1 MNKIILCA
9 GHGYRFSKQGI
20 KQPKPLFQIN
30 NFPLLWWS
38 ARSAIKS
45 FKVKNLYF
53 AVLNKHID
61 EFGIDEEILK
71 YFPSAKIITIKD
83 VTKGAAETA
92 FLASSFVNNNEPI
105 SFMDCDFFF
114 NSNKIDLSKLNNNQ
128 YYIFTFKSSDPNY
141 SFALIKNNI
150 VIKIKEKKVISNDAI
165 AGIYIFSN
173 KTNYINLYQK
183 FLKKNP
189 NDEYY
194 LSNILNIILDNNKD
208 IVYNHK
214 LDSHLSMGTPLEISK
229 ININDLDNAFNILND

>member
-1 MNKIILCA
+1 MNKVILCA

-38 ARSAIKS
+38 AKSAIKS

-53 AVLNKHID
+53 AVLSKHVEEFSID
-61 EFGIDEEILK
+61 HKILK
-71 YFPSAKIITIKD
+71 YFPDAKIIKIKE
-83 VTKGAAETA
+83 VTRGAAETA
-92 FLASSFVNNNEPI
+92 FLASSFIDNDEPI

-114 NSNKIDLSKLNNNQ
+114 HSNKINLSKLNNNQ
-128 YYIFTFKSSDPNY
+128 YYIFTFKSSNPNY

-150 VIKIKEKKVISNDAI
+150 VIKVREKRVISNDAI
-165 AGIYIFSN
+165 AGIYIFN
-173 KTNYINLYQK
+173 DKKNYLDLYQR

-194 LSNILNIILDNNKD
+194 LSSILSIILNNNKD

-229 ININDLDNAFNILND
+229 ININDLDNALNILNG